1 VDVSLIDRSAPDPA
15 CLDRPSWMEAEE
27 AVRTLIR
34 WAGDDPKREGLLDTP
49 KRVLRA
55 YQEWFA
61 GYENDPTQL
70 LARCFEEVAGY
81 DEIVLLRDVSFQSH
95 CEHHMA
101 PISGRVHIAYLPNT
115 RVIGISKLVRLVRVF
130 SQRLQIQERLTAEI
144 ADAIDRVLKPR
155 GTAVAIHAVHACITA
170 RGAHTSGMNMVTSR
184 LLGTFRDNL
193 QTRQEFFAAINLRQN
208 GHPPGC

>member
-1 VDVSLIDRSAPDPA
+1 MDASLIDRHAPDPA
-15 CLDRPSWMEAEE
+15 CLNRPSWMEAEE

-101 PISGRVHIAYLPNT
+101 PISGRVHIAYQPNKRAFPT
-115 RVIGISKLVRLVRVF
+115 GATGAGF
-130 SQRLQIQERLTAEI
+130 FPTI
-144 ADAIDRVLKPR
+144 ADPRETDR
-155 GTAVAIHAVHACITA
+155 
-170 RGAHTSGMNMVTSR
+170 
-184 LLGTFRDNL
+184 RDS
-193 QTRQEFFAAINLRQN
+193 
-208 GHPPGC
+208 

>member
-1 VDVSLIDRSAPDPA
+1 MDASLIDRHAPDPA
-15 CLDRPSWMEAEE
+15 CLNRPSWMEAEE

-34 WAGDDPKREGLLDTP
+34 WAGDDPTRVGLLDTP

-101 PISGRVHIAYLPNT
+101 PIIGRYSLPAEQA
-115 RVIGISKLVRLVRVF
+115 GISNWCDWCGFFPNDCRSKRDRP
-130 SQRLQIQERLTAEI
+130 QR
-144 ADAIDRVLKPR
+144 
-155 GTAVAIHAVHACITA
+155 
-170 RGAHTSGMNMVTSR
+170 
-184 LLGTFRDNL
+184 
-193 QTRQEFFAAINLRQN
+193 
-208 GHPPGC
+208 